1 MDERSP
7 REGRPGLPFRSRSNS
22 VNSRCLDLRSAG
34 WVEEEHPEDQGWHP
48 KSPMKPLVSLLLLLC
63 AFAGER
69 CRSSAEEPP
78 AYVPKGFS
86 LQWQPDLASDAILG
100 QLEFTDPKAWR
111 RSTNAGRAALEL
123 IGNSQY
129 AAKVRSPSSIA
140 LLTTRRFGDFLLEAE
155 LLQTGPDYGHRDLC
169 LFFGFQDPG
178 RYYYAHFASKTDPEA
193 NQVFVVDGKPF
204 TKISTRT
211 TEGSRWGQNEW
222 HRVRVQR
229 LGSRITVWF
238 DDMTTP
244 AMLAEDARFGAGYL
258 GFGSFNDSGLFARV
272 RVWAPSAESVVRNP
286 DLFRTEIPRRAP

>member
-1 MDERSP
+1 M
-7 REGRPGLPFRSRSNS
+7 
-22 VNSRCLDLRSAG
+22 
-34 WVEEEHPEDQGWHP
+34 
-48 KSPMKPLVSLLLLLC
+48 KSLVSLLLLLC
-63 AFAGER
+63 GFSGLFQAF
-69 CRSSAEEPP
+69 AEEPP

-140 LLTTRRFGDFLLEAE
+140 VLTTRRFGDFLLEAE

-193 NQVFVVDGKPF
+193 NQVFIVDGKPF

-244 AMLAEDARFGAGYL
+244 AMLAEDARFGAGHI

-272 RVWAPSAESVVRNP
+272 RVWAPSGDPVVRNP
-286 DLFRTEIPRRAP
+286 DLFRSGAPAGAQ

>member
-1 MDERSP
+1 
-7 REGRPGLPFRSRSNS
+7 
-22 VNSRCLDLRSAG
+22 
-34 WVEEEHPEDQGWHP
+34 
-48 KSPMKPLVSLLLLLC
+48 MKPLMSLLLLLC
-63 AFAGER
+63 VFAGEL

-78 AYVPKGFS
+78 PYVPKGFS

-140 LLTTRRFGDFLLEAE
+140 VLATRRFGDFLLEAE
-155 LLQTGPDYGHRDLC
+155 LLQTGADYGHRDLC

-229 LGSRITVWF
+229 LGTRITVWF

-258 GFGSFNDSGLFARV
+258 GFGSFNDSGLFARI

>member
-1 MDERSP
+1 
-7 REGRPGLPFRSRSNS
+7 
-22 VNSRCLDLRSAG
+22 
-34 WVEEEHPEDQGWHP
+34 
-48 KSPMKPLVSLLLLLC
+48 MKALVSLLLLLC
-63 AFAGER
+63 AFAGGLW
-69 CRSSAEEPP
+69 RSSAEEPP

-86 LQWQPDLASDAILG
+86 LQWQPDLASEAILE

-123 IGNSQY
+123 IGNSHY

-155 LLQTGPDYGHRDLC
+155 LLQTGADYGHRDLC

-244 AMLAEDARFGAGYL
+244 AMLAEDDRFGAGYL
-258 GFGSFNDSGLFARV
+258 GFGSYNDSGLFARV
-272 RVWAPSAESVVRNP
+272 RVWAPSAESVARNP
-286 DLFRTEIPRRAP
+286 DLFRTQSSGRGP

>member
-7 REGRPGLPFRSRSNS
+7 REGRPGLPFRPRSNL
-22 VNSRCLDLRSAG
+22 VNSRWLDLGSAG
-34 WVEEEHPEDQGWHP
+34 WVEAEHPEDQGWHP
-48 KSPMKPLVSLLLLLC
+48 KTPMKLLVFVLLLLC
-63 AFAGER
+63 GFSGPFQA
-69 CRSSAEEPP
+69 SAEEPP
-78 AYVPKGFS
+78 PYVPKGFS

-111 RSTNAGRAALEL
+111 RSTNAGRVALEL

-140 LLTTRRFGDFLLEAE
+140 LLTTRRFGDFLLEAD
-155 LLQTGPDYGHRDLC
+155 LLQTGADYGHRDLC

-229 LGSRITVWF
+229 LGTRITVWF

-258 GFGSFNDSGLFARV
+258 GFGSFNDSGLFARI
-272 RVWAPSAESVVRNP
+272 RVWAPSVDPVVRNP
-286 DLFRTEIPRRAP
+286 DLFRSGTPAGAR